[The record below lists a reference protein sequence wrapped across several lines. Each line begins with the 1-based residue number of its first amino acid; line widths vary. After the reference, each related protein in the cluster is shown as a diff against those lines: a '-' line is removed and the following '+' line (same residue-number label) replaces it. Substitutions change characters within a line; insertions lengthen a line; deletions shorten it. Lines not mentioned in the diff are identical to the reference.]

1 MASELGTEI
10 VIEHCSSVDL
20 LFELLLKLCSSN
32 WFEFECLYFNLGAAA
47 MVQEGAQQHNGVR
60 MIWYELG

>member
-10 VIEHCSSVDL
+10 VIERCSSVDL
-20 LFELLLKLCSSN
+20 LFEPLLKLCSSN
-32 WFEFECLYFNLGAAA
+32 WFEFECLHFNLGAAA
-47 MVQEGAQQHNGVR
+47 MVQEGVQQHNSVR